1 MPSPV
6 RGPERVLIYSHDTF
20 GLGHLRRARAIA
32 NALVADRPGRAV
44 LILSGSPLVGSFE
57 FGPGVDL
64 VRLPGVTKL
73 PEGDYRSL
81 NLALPLDDAVALRS
95 AIIRQCADT
104 FRPDLF
110 LVDKEPT
117 GFHGEVLP
125 ALDLLAARGC
135 RLVIGLRDVLD
146 DPALVAPEWARKGAT
161 AALARYDD
169 AWIYGRP
176 EVYRPLEGLV
186 LPPGVAERIVYTG
199 YLRREA
205 PLPSGLTTHPE
216 VTRGPYLLVTAGG
229 GGDGEDLIGWVI
241 AAYEARPDLMPALI
255 VFGPFFARERRAAHL
270 ARIARHPRLSA
281 LAFDSRLELLMRG
294 AAGVVAMGGYNTF
307 CEILS
312 FDRPALIVPR
322 TRPRREQLIRARA
335 AARLGLSRMLTDEDD
350 CGRRDPARMAEALAA
365 LPAAPRPSGA
375 AHPVPGLLAGLDAI
389 VRLAD
394 RPDRRLAA
402 E

>member
-1 MPSPV
+1 MPSTIG
-6 RGPERVLIYSHDTF
+6 GPDRVLVYSHDTF

-44 LILSGSPLVGSFE
+44 LILSGSPLAGSFE

-73 PEGDYRSL
+73 PDGDYRSL
-81 NLALPLDDAVALRS
+81 NLALPLDEAVRLRGD
-95 AIIRQCADT
+95 IVRQCADS

-117 GFHGEVLP
+117 GFHGEALP
-125 ALDLLAARGC
+125 ALDLLARRDC

-146 DPALVAPEWARKGAT
+146 DPALIAPEWERKGAT
-161 AALARYDD
+161 AALARYHEG
-169 AWIYGRP
+169 WVYGRP
-176 EVYRPLEGLV
+176 EVYRPLDGLA
-186 LPPGVAERIVYTG
+186 LPAGVAERLVYTG

-205 PLPSGLTTHPE
+205 PEPSGMTPHPE
-216 VTRGPYLLVTAGG
+216 VTRGPFLLVTAGG
-229 GGDGEDLIGWVI
+229 GGDGEDLVDWVV

-270 ARIARHPRLSA
+270 ARIARHPKLSA
-281 LAFDSRLELLMRG
+281 IGFDSRIELLMRG
-294 AAGVVAMGGYNTF
+294 AAGIVAMGGYNTF

-312 FDRPALIVPR
+312 FDRPGLIVPR

-335 AARLGLSRMLTDEDD
+335 ADRLGLAQVLTEDD
-350 CGRRDPARMAEALAA
+350 DGGRRDPSRMAEALAA
-365 LPAAPRPSGA
+365 LPGAPRPSQA
-375 AHPVPGLLAGLDAI
+375 AHAIPGLLDGLDAI

-394 RPDRRLAA
+394 GERLRAAA